1 MKLAVRQHYP
11 CSPAQF
17 WDMYW
22 DDGFDAIVQ
31 AGSGVDREVIEQR
44 TEGSVIVRRL
54 RFTPHD
60 ELPTPVAKVIGS
72 PKLVYEQ
79 LNRFDPDAGRM
90 SWEVLPTF
98 LPGKL
103 NARGTLTAAEVP
115 SGSEMRVDGE
125 ITVNVMFIG
134 GQIEKQV
141 VSQIEKGYQKM
152 HAAGLTWLRERGS

>member
-11 CSPAQF
+11 CSPARF
-17 WDMYW
+17 WEMYW

-31 AGSGVDREVIEQR
+31 SGSGVDREVIEQR
-44 TEGSVIVRRL
+44 TEGAVIVRRL

-60 ELPTPVAKVIGS
+60 ELPAPVAKVIGS

-90 SWEVLPTF
+90 TWEVLPTF

-152 HAAGLTWLRERGS
+152 HAAGLVWLREHGS